1 MLFQLIQDFY
11 SDLDY
16 LYDLIELIFVFNQI
30 NNKLQMYYIYYS
42 SPIKFSLATSSE
54 KLM

>member
-16 LYDLIELIFVFNQI
+16 FYDLIELIFVFNQI
-30 NNKLQMYYIYYS
+30 NNKLQMYYI
-42 SPIKFSLATSSE
+42 KFLNKVQPSN
-54 KLM
+54 KLKKK